1 MGVNTLNEFVYFVR
15 FFLMNKS
22 YIFCTLSVI
31 TLYNNHTP
39 TPPRPAEAGGIVT
52 SFTVFYDFFWIFFVF
67 LKSAQ
72 LLDLF
77 YNLFTHLRFLT
88 FCEIIVFWCFLSLF

>member
-1 MGVNTLNEFVYFVR
+1 MLNEFVYFVR
-15 FFLMNKS
+15 FFLMNKY

-52 SFTVFYDFFWIFFVF
+52 SFTGFYDFFWIFLFS
-67 LKSAQ
+67 KSLHNHWIYFITY
-72 LLDLF
+72 LLICDF
-77 YNLFTHLRFLT
+77 
-88 FCEIIVFWCFLSLF
+88 